1 MKIVVVGGGT
11 AGWIVTHYLSDTH
24 DCINI
29 STKEIPTIGVGEG
42 TTGKFPD
49 MINVD
54 KTELMIELDALPKL
68 GIKFNGWTNN
78 HRDYFWSPIDGTA
91 TSNYYI
97 DYSTFS
103 QYFSEYTPLTCSQY
117 TVLMECGLTNYS
129 CQDNYLIGNWDHH
142 ALHIDA
148 YKTAEYFKKISL
160 DSGAVHVE
168 AKVVKVNRELNAIT
182 SLELDN
188 GSTIHG
194 DVFIDC
200 SGFSRVL
207 NSHLEWVDYSEYLPV
222 NSAVVYS
229 APETVKKPYTVAQA
243 MKHGWTWEIP
253 TRNKTGRGYV
263 YCDKYA
269 SEDDILEELGDVE
282 KIKSIKFTSG
292 RIKQFID
299 SNCVSIGLSSGFL
312 EPLQATSIHC
322 ALIQLELFFYSFPT
336 KQSLLCEENTSRYNN
351 LIAALYDDMRD
362 FVSLHYSG
370 GKTDSDFW
378 KDITCTDRVHEI
390 LNICKARLTRSFD
403 FPHVP
408 GTVKQESWNPILA
421 GLGHFDKSLVMDVF
435 AADGATMNWWM
446 NKSDTFV
453 REVIEASRTFLTPDA
468 LNGIIT
474 QVTDGL

>member
-1 MKIVVVGGGT
+1 MRIVVVGGGT
-11 AGWIVTHYLSDTH
+11 SGWIVTHYLSKTH
-24 DCINI
+24 ICTNI

-49 MINVD
+49 MIDVD
-54 KTELMIELDALPKL
+54 KTQLMIELDALPKL
-68 GIKFNGWTNN
+68 GIRFNGWSKTK
-78 HRDYFWSPIDGTA
+78 DYFWSPIDGTSTA
-91 TSNYYI
+91 SYYI

-103 QYFSEYTPLTCSQY
+103 QYFTEARPLPCSQY
-117 TVLMECGLTNYS
+117 SVLMEHGKTNYS
-129 CQDNYLIGNWDHH
+129 IENNYLVGNWDHH

-168 AKVVKVNRELNAIT
+168 AKVVKVNREKNAIQ
-182 SLELDN
+182 SIELDN
-188 GSTIHG
+188 GSTVYG

-207 NSHLEWVDYSEYLPV
+207 NNHLEWIDYSEYLPV

-229 APETVKKPYTVAQA
+229 APETEKKPYTVAQA
-243 MKHGWTWEIP
+243 MKYGWTWEIP

-269 SEDDILEELGDVE
+269 SEDDILDELGDVE
-282 KIKSIKFTSG
+282 KIKSIKFKSG
-292 RIKQFID
+292 RIKQFVD

-336 KQSLLCEENTSRYNN
+336 KESLLCEENVDTYNT
-351 LIAALYDDMRD
+351 LISKLYDDMRD

-370 GKTDSDFW
+370 GKTDTQFW
-378 KDITCTDRVHEI
+378 KDITCTDRVHDI

-403 FPHVP
+403 FSHVP

-421 GLGHFDKSLVMDVF
+421 GLGHFKKSLVMDVYTT
-435 AADGATMNWWM
+435 DGATMNWWM
-446 NKSDTFV
+446 NQTDAFCAQV
-453 REVIEASRTFLTPDA
+453 EEASENFLTPDQ
-468 LNGIIT
+468 LNAIIT

>member
-11 AGWIVTHYLSDTH
+11 SGWIVTNYLSGTH
-24 DCINI
+24 HCINI

-49 MINVD
+49 MLGVD

-68 GIKFNGWTNN
+68 GIKFNGWSKTSD
-78 HRDYFWSPIDGTA
+78 HFWSPIDGSATA
-91 TSNYYI
+91 NYYI

-103 QYFSEYTPLTCSQY
+103 QYFTGALPTSCSKY
-117 TVLMECGLTNYS
+117 SVLMEDGLTNYS
-129 CQDNYLIGNWDHH
+129 YEKDFLVGNWDHH

-168 AKVVKVNRELNAIT
+168 AQVVKVNREKNAIT

-188 GSTIHG
+188 GSIITG

-207 NSHLEWVDYSEYLPV
+207 NSHLDWIDYSEYLPV

-229 APETVKKPYTVAQA
+229 APETEKKPYTVAQA
-243 MKHGWTWEIP
+243 MKYGWTWEIP

-269 SEDDILEELGDVE
+269 SEDDILDELGDVE

-292 RIKQFID
+292 RINQFKD

-336 KQSLLCEENTSRYNN
+336 KQSLLCEDSTSRYNN
-351 LIAALYDDMRD
+351 LIAILYDDMRD

-435 AADGATMNWWM
+435 TSDGATMKWWM
-446 NKSDTFV
+446 SKTDEFI
-453 REVIEASRTFLTPDA
+453 REVADKSQNFLTPDQ
-468 LNGIIT
+468 LNAIISS
-474 QVTDGL
+474 VSGRL

>member
-11 AGWIVTHYLSDTH
+11 SGWIVTHYLSSTH
-24 DCINI
+24 HCINI

-49 MINVD
+49 MIDVD
-54 KTELMIELDALPKL
+54 KTKLMIELDALPKL
-68 GIKFNGWTNN
+68 GIKFNGWSNTM
-78 HRDYFWSPIDGTA
+78 DYFWSPIDGSGTA
-91 TSNYYI
+91 NYYI

-103 QYFSEYTPLTCSQY
+103 QYFTGALPSPCSRY
-117 TVLMECGLTNYS
+117 SVLMEHGKTNYS
-129 CQDNYLIGNWDHH
+129 YDKDYLIGNWDHH

-168 AKVVKVNRELNAIT
+168 AQVVKVNREKNAIT
-182 SLELDN
+182 SLELDD
-188 GSTIHG
+188 GSTVSG

-207 NSHLEWVDYSEYLPV
+207 NSHLDWIDYSEHLPV

-229 APETVKKPYTVAQA
+229 APETEKKPYTVAQA
-243 MKHGWTWEIP
+243 MKYGWTWEIP

-269 SEDDILEELGDVE
+269 SEDDILDELGDVE

-292 RIKQFID
+292 RIKQFKD

-322 ALIQLELFFYSFPT
+322 ALIQLELFYYSFPT
-336 KQSLLCEENTSRYNN
+336 KQSLLCEDSTRRYND
-351 LIAALYDDMRD
+351 LIAILYDDMRD

-378 KDITCTDRVHEI
+378 KDITCTDRVHEV

-435 AADGATMNWWM
+435 TADGATMKWWM
-446 NKSDTFV
+446 GKTDEFI
-453 REVIEASRTFLTPDA
+453 REVTDISQNFLTPDQ

-474 QVTDGL
+474 QDTDGL

>member
-11 AGWIVTHYLSDTH
+11 SGWIVTNYLSGTH
-24 DCINI
+24 HCINI
-29 STKEIPTIGVGEG
+29 STKEIPIIGVGEG

-49 MINVD
+49 MLGVD

-68 GIKFNGWTNN
+68 GIKFNGWSKTS
-78 HRDYFWSPIDGTA
+78 DYFWSPIDGSATA
-91 TSNYYI
+91 NYYI

-103 QYFSEYTPLTCSQY
+103 QYFTGALPTSCSKY
-117 TVLMECGLTNYS
+117 SVLMEDGLTNYS
-129 CQDNYLIGNWDHH
+129 YEKDFLVGNWDHH

-168 AKVVKVNRELNAIT
+168 AQVVKVNREKNAIT
-182 SLELDN
+182 SLELDD
-188 GSTIHG
+188 GSTVTG

-229 APETVKKPYTVAQA
+229 APETEKKPYTVAQA
-243 MKHGWTWEIP
+243 MKYGWTWEIP

-269 SEDDILEELGDVE
+269 SEDDILDELGDVE

-292 RIKQFID
+292 RIKQFKD

-336 KQSLLCEENTSRYNN
+336 KQSLLCEDSTSRYND
-351 LIAALYDDMRD
+351 LIAILYDDMRD

-378 KDITCTDRVHEI
+378 KDITCTDRVYEI

-403 FPHVP
+403 FNHVP

-435 AADGATMNWWM
+435 TSDGATMKWWM
-446 NKSDTFV
+446 GKTDEFI
-453 REVIEASRTFLTPDA
+453 REVADKSQNFLTPDQ
-468 LNGIIT
+468 LNAIIT

>member
-11 AGWIVTHYLSDTH
+11 SGWIVTHYLSSTH
-24 DCINI
+24 HCINI
-29 STKEIPTIGVGEG
+29 STEEIPTIGVGEG

-49 MINVD
+49 MIDVD
-54 KTELMIELDALPKL
+54 KTKLMIELDALPKL
-68 GIKFNGWTNN
+68 GIKFNGWSNTM
-78 HRDYFWSPIDGTA
+78 DYFWSPIDGSGTA
-91 TSNYYI
+91 NYYI

-103 QYFSEYTPLTCSQY
+103 QYFTGALPSPCSRY
-117 TVLMECGLTNYS
+117 SVLMEHGKTNYS
-129 CQDNYLIGNWDHH
+129 YDKDYLIGNWDHH

-168 AKVVKVNRELNAIT
+168 AQVVKVNREKNAIT
-182 SLELDN
+182 SLELDD
-188 GSTIHG
+188 GSTVTG

-207 NSHLEWVDYSEYLPV
+207 NSHLDWIDYSEYLPV

-229 APETVKKPYTVAQA
+229 APETEKKPYTVAQA
-243 MKHGWTWEIP
+243 MKYGWTWEIP

-269 SEDDILEELGDVE
+269 SEDDILDELGDVE

-292 RIKQFID
+292 RIKQFKD

-336 KQSLLCEENTSRYNN
+336 KQSLLCEDSTRRYNN
-351 LIAALYDDMRD
+351 LIAILYDDMRD

-378 KDITCTDRVHEI
+378 KDITCTDRVHEV

-435 AADGATMNWWM
+435 TADGATIKWWM
-446 NKSDTFV
+446 GKTDTFI
-453 REVIEASRTFLTPDA
+453 REVTDISQNFLTPDQ

-474 QVTDGL
+474 QDTDGL

>member
-1 MKIVVVGGGT
+1 MRIVVVGGGT
-11 AGWIVTHYLSDTH
+11 SGWIVTHYLSKTH
-24 DCINI
+24 SCTNI

-49 MINVD
+49 MIDVD
-54 KTELMIELDALPKL
+54 KTQLMIELDALPKL
-68 GIKFNGWTNN
+68 GIRFNGWSKTK
-78 HRDYFWSPIDGTA
+78 DYFWSPIDGSSTA
-91 TSNYYI
+91 SYYI

-103 QYFSEYTPLTCSQY
+103 QYFTESRPLSCSQY
-117 TVLMECGLTNYS
+117 SVLMEHGKTNYS
-129 CQDNYLIGNWDHH
+129 IENNYLVGNWDHH

-168 AKVVKVNRELNAIT
+168 AKVVKVNREKNAIE
-182 SLELDN
+182 SIELDD
-188 GSTIHG
+188 GSTVYG

-207 NSHLEWVDYSEYLPV
+207 NKHLEWIDYSEYLPV

-229 APETVKKPYTVAQA
+229 APETEKKPYTVAQA
-243 MKHGWTWEIP
+243 MKYGWTWEIP

-269 SEDDILEELGDVE
+269 SEDDILDELGDVE
-282 KIKSIKFTSG
+282 KIKSIKFKSG
-292 RIKQFID
+292 RIKQFVD

-336 KQSLLCEENTSRYNN
+336 KESLLCEESVDTYNT
-351 LIAALYDDMRD
+351 LISKLYDDMRD

-370 GKTDSDFW
+370 GKTDTQFW
-378 KDITCTDRVHEI
+378 KDITCTDRVHDI

-403 FPHVP
+403 FSHVP

-421 GLGHFDKSLVMDVF
+421 GLGHFEKSLVMDVYT
-435 AADGATMNWWM
+435 ADGATMNWWM
-446 NKSDTFV
+446 NRIDAFCAQV
-453 REVIEASRTFLTPDA
+453 EEASENFLTPDQ
-468 LNGIIT
+468 LNAIIT